1 MSSSPALGM
10 KAGWVTL
17 GQSLSLSPRKEPMAN
32 QETESSSPAL
42 GMKAGWV
49 TLGQSLSL
57 SHRKEPMGNQET
69 VSSSPALGTK
79 AGWVT
84 LGQSLS
90 LSPTHL
96 TGLLLWGKEEEE
108 GVLGMFIALSYL

>member
-1 MSSSPALGM
+1 M
-10 KAGWVTL
+10 
-17 GQSLSLSPRKEPMAN
+17 
-32 QETESSSPAL
+32 
-42 GMKAGWV
+42 
-49 TLGQSLSL
+49 
-57 SHRKEPMGNQET
+57 
-69 VSSSPALGTK
+69 K

-108 GVLGMFIALSYL
+108 GVLGMFTALNYL